1 MGKVIMKDLVLMSRV
16 EKESRYFKPV
26 SYIADP
32 KGGGYLQGGIDCAWI
47 YGEYLLVLLKREQG
61 QHVIEIFD
69 ASDFSYCGETE
80 LLQDVSYRV
89 SHSGVLYSVNDEKGE
104 VARYQMNFKED

>member
-1 MGKVIMKDLVLMSRV
+1 M
-16 EKESRYFKPV
+16 
-26 SYIADP
+26 
-32 KGGGYLQGGIDCAWI
+32 QGGIDCAWI

-69 ASDFSYCGETE
+69 ASDFSYYGETE

>member
-1 MGKVIMKDLVLMSRV
+1 M
-16 EKESRYFKPV
+16 EK
-26 SYIADP
+26 
-32 KGGGYLQGGIDCAWI
+32 IDFPI
-47 YGEYLLVLLKREQG
+47 VLKREQG

-69 ASDFSYCGETE
+69 ASDFSYYGETE